1 MFKRAPEPFFP
12 EKLPLNNLKDFIFNP
27 DMIDKM
33 IEASNSMGTY
43 KGFLY
48 NTPNPML
55 LISPLLIQESV
66 LSSKLEGTHATLEDF
81 LNYEAGNETN
91 IEVDEMM
98 EIANYRKALY
108 FALEKIGTIN
118 DTEPGKLPLSTKIIK
133 NMHSILLN
141 NVRGSTK
148 NPGNFK
154 RAQNYIG
161 SEFKISYTPVPPTH
175 TDEYMTNLENY
186 IHFHEKKI
194 LIQSAIIH
202 AQFEMIHPFED
213 GNGRIGR
220 LLIPL
225 FLYYKEYIPYPTFYM
240 SEYFEK
246 TRDLYIN
253 NLSKISEN
261 NDWKEWF
268 NYYLDGVIDQAS
280 INTIKAQRLLSL
292 YNDMKNLCTSH
303 INSKHG
309 ITILDFIFKHP
320 VFKSAQLKEELN
332 VSSFSTVYNL
342 LDKFIELELIKKSDE
357 KRNITYYCPKIILS
371 TD

>member
-1 MFKRAPEPFFP
+1 MLKDTPAPFFP
-12 EKLPLNNLKDFIFNP
+12 EKLPLNNINDFILNP
-27 DMIDKM
+27 YMVDKM
-33 IEASNSMGTY
+33 VEAASSMGTY

-81 LNYEAGNETN
+81 LNYEAGNKTP

-108 FALEKIGTIN
+108 FALDKMGTISDN
-118 DTEPGKLPLSTKIIK
+118 NSGKLPLSTRIIK
-133 NMHSILLN
+133 NMHKILLN

-154 RAQNYIG
+154 RVQNYIG
-161 SEFKISYTPVPPTH
+161 SASKISYTPVPPSH
-175 TDEYMTNLENY
+175 TEEYMSNLEKY
-186 IHFHEKKI
+186 IHSNENKI

-225 FLYYKEYIPYPTFYM
+225 FLYYKEYLPYPTFYM
-240 SEYFEK
+240 SEYFESS
-246 TRDLYIN
+246 RDLYLQKLSNISTDN
-253 NLSKISEN
+253 NWSGWI
-261 NDWKEWF
+261 D
-268 NYYLDGVIDQAS
+268 YYLDGIITQAS
-280 INTIKAQRLLSL
+280 TNTIKASRLLKL
-292 YNDMKNLCTSH
+292 YNDMKILCTSK
-303 INSKHG
+303 INSKHA
-309 ITILDFIFKHP
+309 ITVLDFIFKHP
-320 VFKSAQLKEELN
+320 VFKSSQLKEEFGA
-332 VSSFSTVYNL
+332 SSPSTVYNL
-342 LDKFIELELIKKSDE
+342 LDKFIELEIIERSDE
-357 KRNITYYCPKIILS
+357 KRNITYYCPQIILS